1 MTAKELYD
9 LIISQKISTE
19 TCICRLH
26 YPCSTTS
33 ICGRNSEIAV
43 IDFDGVK
50 HTIDK
55 RKKRPSYASVDAL
68 TYNHNHLLF
77 IEIKGWKEFIGHTQK
92 ISNTK
97 IQKQVDKFDLK
108 KKLLDS
114 ISICC
119 DIANDSDFL
128 VDKSPVYAIITD
140 INPTQNGLGALAM
153 NLNLLANTSSYWEQ
167 VCIQLMKNN
176 IAGISEM
183 KTRYLYCK
191 DFDSFYEGL

>member
-9 LIISQKISTE
+9 SIISQKISTE

-26 YPCSTTS
+26 HPCSATS
-33 ICGRNSEIAV
+33 ICGQNSQITV

-50 HTIDK
+50 DTIDK
-55 RKKRPSYASVDAL
+55 QKKRESYSSVDAL
-68 TYNHNHLLF
+68 TYKQNNLLF
-77 IEIKGWKEFIGHTQK
+77 VEIKGWKEFISHNTK

-97 IQKQVDKFDLK
+97 IQKQVDRFDLK

-119 DIANDSDFL
+119 DLTNDPDFL
-128 VDKSPVYAIITD
+128 IDKPSIYVIVTD
-140 INPTQNGLGALAM
+140 IDPTRNGLGTLAM
-153 NLNLLANTSSYWEQ
+153 NLNVLANTTSQWEL
-167 VCIQLMKNN
+167 VCIQLMNEC

-183 KTRYLYCK
+183 KTHYLYCE
-191 DFDSFYEGL
+191 DFDNYYQGL